1 MFRLDEEKLVITHT
15 EWIGWGGDV
24 DNYYD
29 TFVSNANEERKEE
42 GKIPY
47 PTVYELTHQMKVDI
61 MRSIIDEY
69 EMRDYDLD
77 GDCLAN
83 VDIINKGIEAYFEDW
98 E

>member
-1 MFRLDEEKLVITHT
+1 MIEFDEEKLVVKNT
-15 EWIGWGGDV
+15 EWLYWGGDV

-61 MRSIIDEY
+61 MRSIIDVY
-69 EMRDYDLD
+69 EMGDYGLD
-77 GDCLAN
+77 EVYLASA
-83 VDIINKGIEAYFEDW
+83 DIINKGIEVYFEGW